1 MNDSNIEVFLGDL
14 GDPAAV
20 DRAVEGTE
28 SVYHVGA
35 AMKGSAHDFERG
47 TVCGTQNIVDSV
59 LRHGV
64 QRLIYISSLSCL
76 HAAVARRGD
85 VITEDWPV
93 EPFPTKRGAYTQTK
107 TAAEK
112 IVLDAVR
119 DRNLR
124 AVLLRPGR
132 VFGPGMTL
140 LTPEVARKMGNVFV
154 ILGDGTRELPLVYVE
169 DVIDAIV
176 LAAETSKFDGR
187 VFHIVDPT
195 RITQN
200 QVVSDYISKNA
211 KKARVIHVP
220 LAVVYSLALGFE
232 VLSKILKRPVPL
244 SIYRVKSALARMK
257 FDCTRAETELGW
269 QPRIGV
275 ASGLQETMA
284 AEYVNSSKNVLGR
297 IQESYAAK

>member
-1 MNDSNIEVFLGDL
+1 
-14 GDPAAV
+14 
-20 DRAVEGTE
+20 
-28 SVYHVGA
+28 
-35 AMKGSAHDFERG
+35 MKGGAHDHERG
-47 TVCGTQNIVDSV
+47 TVSGTQNIVDSV

-64 QRLIYISSLSCL
+64 QRLVYISSLSCL
-76 HAAVARRGD
+76 HASVARRGD
-85 VITEDWPV
+85 VITENWPI
-93 EPFPTKRGAYTQTK
+93 EPSPTKRGAYTQAK
-107 TAAEK
+107 TGAEK
-112 IVLDAVR
+112 TVLDAVR

-154 ILGDGTRELPLVYVE
+154 VLGDGTRELPLVYVE

-187 VFHIVDPT
+187 VFHIVDRT
-195 RITQN
+195 RVTQN
-200 QVVSDYISKNA
+200 QVVRDYISKNA
-211 KKARVIHVP
+211 KKANVIHVP
-220 LAVVYSLALGFE
+220 VAIVYSLAFGFE

-244 SIYRVKSALARMK
+244 SIYRVKSALARMQ
-257 FDCTRAETELGW
+257 FDCIRAEKELGW

-284 AEYVNSSKNVLGR
+284 AERVNSRNNVLGR
-297 IQESYAAK
+297 VQESCAAK